1 MNDYGIVP
9 ILCTE
14 GNIHF
19 LTDNLTNDWS
29 LENTLASITM
39 SFE

>member
-14 GNIHF
+14 CSIHF
-19 LTDNLTNDWS
+19 LNDNLTNDWS
-29 LENTLASITM
+29 LEFRELHQPQ
-39 SFE
+39 

>member
-14 GNIHF
+14 CNIHF
-19 LTDNLTNDWS
+19 LNDNLTNDWGFRE
-29 LENTLASITM
+29 LHQPQ
-39 SFE
+39 

>member
-14 GNIHF
+14 SNIHF
-19 LTDNLTNDWS
+19 LNDNLTNDWS
-29 LENTLASITM
+29 LENYTSLNNYE
-39 SFE
+39 F

>member
-14 GNIHF
+14 GHIHF
-19 LTDNLTNDWS
+19 NDNLANDWS
-29 LENTLASITM
+29 LENYTSLNKYE
-39 SFE
+39 F

>member
-14 GNIHF
+14 GGIHF
-19 LTDNLTNDWS
+19 LNDNLTNDWS
-29 LENTLASITM
+29 LENYTSLNNYE
-39 SFE
+39 F

>member
-14 GNIHF
+14 GNIHS
-19 LTDNLTNDWS
+19 LNDNLTNDWS
-29 LENTLASITM
+29 LENYTSLNKYE
-39 SFE
+39 F